1 MCCTAHSKVNS
12 GKVFE
17 RYKTLDVSAKHTH
30 THTNKK
36 KKGPNWSPEL
46 CLLGNPGKTQFGTG
60 LEPYDAEYLDI
71 TAS

>member
-1 MCCTAHSKVNS
+1 M
-12 GKVFE
+12 FE
-17 RYKTLDVSAKHTH
+17 RYKTLDVSAEHIQTRER
-30 THTNKK
+30 
-36 KKGPNWSPEL
+36 KGPSWSPEL